1 MDSSK
6 KDDID
11 FKLMDF
17 MKGNIKGEL
26 TISEHIVNFF
36 YIVIIC
42 FALFFFTTCNF
53 IAMSA
58 SLNLNKNDDSSS
70 KYVSALIA
78 FLFGF
83 MYLTVYIM
91 FYKIGQQKETIEFD
105 KDKLFPI

>member
-1 MDSSK
+1 MESNK
-6 KDDID
+6 KDDMDFKFID
-11 FKLMDF
+11 FL
-17 MKGNIKGEL
+17 KGDMKGEL
-26 TISEHIVNFF
+26 TMLEHVVNFF
-36 YIVIIC
+36 YIVMIC

-58 SLNLNKNDDSSS
+58 SLNLNQKDDSMG
-70 KYVSALIA
+70 KYFSALVA

-91 FYKIGQQKETIEFD
+91 FYKIGQQKETINFD